1 MQHIH
6 DQIIAGIKEY
16 FKKANIQKAVIGL
29 SGGIDSSLTLKLAV
43 DALGAENITG
53 LLMPENG
60 ISADQNNFHAKA
72 LAEFFGVK
80 TYSVPINKF
89 TIDYGL
95 LPWKPSA
102 RAQMNTKAR
111 IRMILLYHYANTFNC
126 LVLGTSNKSEIML
139 GYGTKYGDFA
149 ADIEVI
155 ADLYKEEVWNLS
167 KFLGLPDEIIEKKPS
182 AELFAGQTDEEELG
196 ANYHEI
202 DQVLKKCETGIE
214 GLLDRGMHPGLIH
227 GILRR
232 IEENKH
238 KTTAPHMIK
247 LLTPNS

>member
-6 DQIIAGIKEY
+6 DQLTSGIRDY
-16 FKKANIQKAVIGL
+16 FKKSNVQKAVIGL

-53 LLMPENG
+53 LLMPETG
-60 ISADQNNFHAKA
+60 LTAEQNIFHAKA

-80 TYSVPINKF
+80 IFTVPINKF
-89 TIDYGL
+89 LIDFNL
-95 LPWKPSA
+95 LPWKPSP
-102 RAQMNTKAR
+102 RAQMNTKSR
-111 IRMILLYHYANTFNC
+111 IRMLLLYHYANTFNC
-126 LVLGTSNKSEIML
+126 LVLGTSNKSEVML

-155 ADLYKEEVWNLS
+155 ADLYKEDVWNLS
-167 KFLGLPDEIIEKKPS
+167 KFLELPDEIISKKPT
-182 AELFAGQTDEEELG
+182 AELMPGQTDEDELG
-196 ANYHEI
+196 ANYHEL
-202 DQVLKKCETGIE
+202 DQILKKYEMGVE

-227 GILRR
+227 GVIRR

-238 KTTAPHMIK
+238 KTLPPHVIK
-247 LLTPNS
+247 IQK